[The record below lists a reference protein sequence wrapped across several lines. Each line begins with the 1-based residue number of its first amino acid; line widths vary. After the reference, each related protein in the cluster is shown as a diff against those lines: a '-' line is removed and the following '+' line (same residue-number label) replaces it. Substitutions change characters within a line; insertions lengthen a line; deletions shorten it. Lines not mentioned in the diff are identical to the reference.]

1 MNNLTDLMLQVM
13 TSSSR
18 ESNRSEA
25 PAAMIYIFDPP
36 KNINI
41 QIQINQTLEQAGS

>member
-1 MNNLTDLMLQVM
+1 MLQVM

-25 PAAMIYIFDPP
+25 PAAMIFIFDP
-36 KNINI
+36 KKKLNIH
-41 QIQINQTLEQAGS
+41 IQINQTLKQILPL